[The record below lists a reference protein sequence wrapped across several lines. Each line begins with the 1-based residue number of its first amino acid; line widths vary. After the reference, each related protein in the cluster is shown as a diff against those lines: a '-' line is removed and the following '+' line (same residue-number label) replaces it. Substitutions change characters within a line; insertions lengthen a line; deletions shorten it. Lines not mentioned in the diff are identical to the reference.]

1 MYCVRVTA
9 GSVFRAKDF
18 FYFGI
23 LYVGPSISQ
32 QPHDDRIELTGA
44 HTMGQF
50 CSSADGDQDALFFF
64 YFLFNAK
71 DFRARDGNDAIC
83 LSV

>member
-18 FYFGI
+18 LFWN